1 MQDAAPIVG
10 TSIGKPKL
18 GYMQVPFMMLEPA
31 LVQMGLPKKTAALVI
46 EMWKGANAGLVA
58 PLEQRSAKN
67 TTPTTL
73 ESFVTDVFAPAY
85 SSMAAKA

>member
-1 MQDAAPIVG
+1 
-10 TSIGKPKL
+10 
-18 GYMQVPFMMLEPA
+18 MLEPA
-31 LVQMGLPKKTAALVI
+31 LVQIGMPKKTAALLV
-46 EMWKGANAGLVA
+46 EMWKGANAGLIV

-73 ESFVTDVFAPAY
+73 ESFVTEVFAPAY